1 MVNIL
6 LSGWRP
12 RPKNFRR
19 RFSLSSLRTR
29 ERLGS
34 ARDRESLSN
43 TVWLRSLR
51 NWRTPSLPR
60 AWSFFVP
67 TRSSVRSLDCLVTIC
82 IAKNIKKLATDTNV
96 QNQVQEK
103 LNSLKENELVKK
115 STDAFNIIK
124 DDKNTKE
131 VLTVEWVIDGRLA
144 CWGDQEGR

>member
-1 MVNIL
+1 M
-6 LSGWRP
+6 
-12 RPKNFRR
+12 
-19 RFSLSSLRTR
+19 
-29 ERLGS
+29 
-34 ARDRESLSN
+34 
-43 TVWLRSLR
+43 
-51 NWRTPSLPR
+51 PR

-67 TRSSVRSLDCLVTIC
+67 TRSSVRSLDCLATIR

-131 VLTVEWVIDGRLA
+131 VLTVE
-144 CWGDQEGR
+144 

>member
-1 MVNIL
+1 M
-6 LSGWRP
+6 
-12 RPKNFRR
+12 
-19 RFSLSSLRTR
+19 
-29 ERLGS
+29 
-34 ARDRESLSN
+34 
-43 TVWLRSLR
+43 
-51 NWRTPSLPR
+51 PR

-67 TRSSVRSLDCLVTIC
+67 TRSSVRYLDCLSTIC

-131 VLTVEWVIDGRLA
+131 VLTVD
-144 CWGDQEGR
+144 